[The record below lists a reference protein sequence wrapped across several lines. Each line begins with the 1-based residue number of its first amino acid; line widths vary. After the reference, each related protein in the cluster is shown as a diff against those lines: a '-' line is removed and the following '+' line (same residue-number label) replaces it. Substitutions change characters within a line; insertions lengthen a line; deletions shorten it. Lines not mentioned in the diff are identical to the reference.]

1 MKKILHYD
9 VGEKLGEGK
18 NGSTYLAWDPG
29 LDRVVAIKTIERG
42 PMCDETRQMA
52 YTSEAARVNKIGS
65 DRLARFYSL
74 ENVDDRPVVIR
85 EYVQGQSIRQLAAE
99 RPVDFG
105 LFLKIA
111 VETTKGLM
119 DLQARDMIHGNITS
133 NNIIFAKAGLI
144 KLVDANLEVAYGSTM
159 AAEDLIYLAPELL
172 SGGEVDRRSDMYSLG
187 VVLYHLL
194 TGNLPYVNTDAATLK
209 RRILSGRDL
218 FATNESDRFP
228 GDARLLIE
236 TLMAVDPGERF
247 DGADSLLLTLREMIH
262 FNREQTEV
270 VIEKR
275 TKWRPR
281 QYLGVSLLVLLFIIL
296 WFVVAVYNR

>member
-1 MKKILHYD
+1 
-9 VGEKLGEGK
+9 
-18 NGSTYLAWDPG
+18 
-29 LDRVVAIKTIERG
+29 
-42 PMCDETRQMA
+42 
-52 YTSEAARVNKIGS
+52 
-65 DRLARFYSL
+65 
-74 ENVDDRPVVIR
+74 
-85 EYVQGQSIRQLAAE
+85 
-99 RPVDFG
+99 
-105 LFLKIA
+105 
-111 VETTKGLM
+111 
-119 DLQARDMIHGNITS
+119 
-133 NNIIFAKAGLI
+133 
-144 KLVDANLEVAYGSTM
+144 
-159 AAEDLIYLAPELL
+159 
-172 SGGEVDRRSDMYSLG
+172 
-187 VVLYHLL
+187 
-194 TGNLPYVNTDAATLK
+194 LK